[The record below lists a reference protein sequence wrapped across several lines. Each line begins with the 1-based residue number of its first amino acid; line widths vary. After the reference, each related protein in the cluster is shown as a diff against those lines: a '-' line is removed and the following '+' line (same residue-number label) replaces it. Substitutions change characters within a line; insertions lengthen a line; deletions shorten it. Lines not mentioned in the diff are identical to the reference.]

1 MLVLS
6 RKKNESIIIAD
17 NIEVRVVDIRGDQV
31 KIGISAPPQ
40 IKIYREEVYR
50 AIQEEN
56 RSALSVSREIPSLD
70 DLLGDDAP

>member
-70 DLLGDDAP
+70 DLLGDDVP